1 MQRRRGGGHEG
12 AGLETPQ
19 ELLVVATQ
27 PLLLGA
33 LLLNGIMEVGILFGQ
48 LPAGNNAAFHF
59 PFFKSPF
66 FMNTSAV
73 FCLYP

>member
-1 MQRRRGGGHEG
+1 MQRRRGRGHEG

-33 LLLNGIMEVGILFGQ
+33 LLLDGVVKVGVLLGQ
-48 LPAGNNAAFHF
+48 LPAGNNAAFQ
-59 PFFKSPF
+59 SPF

-73 FCLYP
+73 FCL